1 MARVTSLLFVVPV
14 KDLDQASTFYRK
26 AFELEEVYRNE
37 GVVFVGIPG
46 TQSSFGLVLDP
57 EHAGD
62 GPQSVGLHV
71 DHGYDR
77 AQALRDVE
85 AAGGRILE
93 TGEHA
98 PEVPFARIADPDG
111 NVLEI

>member
-1 MARVTSLLFVVPV
+1 MARITSLLFVVPV
-14 KDLDQASTFYRK
+14 KNLDAASAFYRK

-57 EHAGD
+57 ERAGG
-62 GPQSVGLHV
+62 GPESVGLHV

-77 AQALRDVE
+77 EQALRDVE
-85 AAGGRILE
+85 AAGGRIIE